1 MRRFLPLSVV
11 CTLVFAGVAGS
22 TTVIPPTFDA
32 LVNSATSVFVGEA
45 ITVRS
50 RWAAAPRGRV
60 IMTDVTFKVE
70 EVWKGNLGAVTMLEF
85 MGGTIDGLTMEV
97 VGMPEFAV
105 GQRNVLFVSGER
117 SVSPLVG
124 FMYGRM
130 KIERDF
136 SGVDR
141 VRTHD
146 GRSLGSTAQ
155 VGVHRPNYMLSITP
169 MRLADLASA
178 VRTRASALRVR

>member
-1 MRRFLPLSVV
+1 MRRILPLSVI
-11 CTLVFAGVAGS
+11 CTLIFASVAGS

-32 LVNSATSVFVGEA
+32 LVGGANTVFVGEVIA
-45 ITVRS
+45 V
-50 RWAAAPRGRV
+50 RGRWV
-60 IMTDVTFKVE
+60 TTRQGRAIMTDVTFKVE
-70 EVWKGNLGAVTMLEF
+70 EVWKGRAGAVTMLEF
-85 MGGTIDGLTMEV
+85 MGGTVDGVTMEV
-97 VGMPEFAV
+97 VGMPEFSV

-130 KIERDF
+130 KVERDF

-146 GRSLGSTAQ
+146 GRSLGNVSQ
-155 VGVHRPNYMLSITP
+155 LGLNRPNYMLSINA
-169 MRLADLASA
+169 MRLADLATA
-178 VRTRASALRVR
+178 VRTRVGVERVR

>member
-1 MRRFLPLSVV
+1 MRRFLPLSLI
-11 CTLVFAGVAGS
+11 CTLAFVGSAGS

-32 LVNSATSVFVGEA
+32 LVGGASTVFVGEVIA
-45 ITVRS
+45 VRA
-50 RWAAAPRGRV
+50 RWVTSPRGRA
-60 IMTDVTFKVE
+60 IMTDVTFRVE
-70 EVWKGNLGAVTMLEF
+70 DVWKGRIGAVTMLEF
-85 MGGTIDGLTMEV
+85 MGGTIDGMTMEV
-97 VGMPEFAV
+97 VGMPEFTV

-117 SVSPLVG
+117 AASPLVG

-146 GRSLGSTAQ
+146 GRSLGDISQ
-155 VGVHRPNYMLSITP
+155 LGVNRPNYMRSINA
-169 MRLADLASA
+169 MRLADLAGA
-178 VRTRASALRVR
+178 VRTRAALAGAR